1 MSFTTFIDLLEV
13 IGILTLLLITGYISR
28 RVNLIDDMGSKR
40 LSSLIIKLGQPMM
53 IVGALISK
61 PFSTEA
67 LKTGL
72 FFMLIGF
79 LIHPLMMGL
88 AWLTGPLYRDVNQ
101 RKISLFALTF
111 TNCGFIGF
119 PILDAIFPGEGSFI
133 GAFFVIGFHIY
144 VWTLGIYI
152 LGKGRDDVKLTP
164 KKAFLNPGTVPCVIG
179 LGLYLLKAVVPYPQF
194 TIDFTVSL
202 YAICMPIS
210 VLITGAL
217 IAKQGLLRMART
229 PSLYIFN
236 TIKLLGIPLIVC
248 LIAKLVTL
256 GMADSYNT
264 ILFCT
269 VIAALPS
276 GATISMLGEMYDI
289 SPEYA
294 AQCVG
299 SSSILSIG
307 TLPLLYF
314 IGDFIARL

>member
-1 MSFTTFIDLLEV
+1 MDPQVFLNLLGV
-13 IGILTLLLITGYISR
+13 IGILTLLLITGFICR
-28 RVNLIDDMGSKR
+28 LVGLIDDVGSKR

-61 PFSTEA
+61 PFTTEA

-79 LIHPLMMGL
+79 LIHPLMFCL
-88 AWLTGPLYRDVNQ
+88 AWLTGPLYRDANQ
-101 RKISLFALTF
+101 RKVSLFALTF

-119 PILDAIFPGEGSFI
+119 PILDAIFPGKGSFI
-133 GAFFVIGFHIY
+133 GAFFVIGFHVY
-144 VWTLGIYI
+144 VWTLGIYV

-164 KKAFLNPGTVPCVIG
+164 KKALLNPGTVPCVIG
-179 LGLYLLKAVVPYPQF
+179 LGLYLLKGAIDFPQF

-217 IAKQGLLRMART
+217 IAKQGLRRMART
-229 PSLYIFN
+229 PALYLFN
-236 TIKLLGIPLIVC
+236 AIKLLGIPLVVC
-248 LIAKLVTL
+248 LVAKLVTL

-314 IGDFIARL
+314 IGDLIARL

>member
-28 RVNLIDDMGSKR
+28 RVNLIDDVGSKR

-53 IVGALISK
+53 IVGALIRTDFGWDK
-61 PFSTEA
+61 

-179 LGLYLLKAVVPYPQF
+179 LGLYLLKAVVPFPQF

-236 TIKLLGIPLIVC
+236 AIKLLGIPLIVC
-248 LIAKLVTL
+248 LVAKLVTL

-314 IGDFIARL
+314 IGDLIARL

>member
-1 MSFTTFIDLLEV
+1 MDPQVFLNLLGV

-28 RVNLIDDMGSKR
+28 RVNLIDDIGSKR
-40 LSSLIIKLGQPMM
+40 LSSLVIKLGQPMM

-61 PFSTEA
+61 PFTTEA

-79 LIHPLMMGL
+79 LIHPLMFCL
-88 AWLTGPLYRDVNQ
+88 AWLTGPLYRDANQ
-101 RKISLFALTF
+101 RKVSLFALTF

-119 PILDAIFPGEGSFI
+119 PILDAIFPDQGSFI
-133 GAFFVIGFHIY
+133 GAFFVIGFHVY
-144 VWTLGIYI
+144 VWTLGIYV

-164 KKAFLNPGTVPCVIG
+164 KKAFFNPGTVPCVIG
-179 LGLYLLKAVVPYPQF
+179 LGLYLLKAAVPFPQF

-217 IAKQGLLRMART
+217 IAKQGLYRMART
-229 PSLYIFN
+229 PALYLFN
-236 TIKLLGIPLIVC
+236 AIKLLGIPLIVC

-299 SSSILSIG
+299 SSSIISIG
-307 TLPLLYF
+307 SLPLLYF
-314 IGDFIARL
+314 IGDLIARL

>member
-28 RVNLIDDMGSKR
+28 RVNLIDDVGSKR

-53 IVGALISK
+53 IVGALIRTDFGWDK
-61 PFSTEA
+61 

-79 LIHPLMMGL
+79 LIHPLMIGL

-164 KKAFLNPGTVPCVIG
+164 QKAFLNPGTVPCVIG
-179 LGLYLLKAVVPYPQF
+179 LGLYLLKAVVPFPQF

-217 IAKQGLLRMART
+217 IAKQGLIRMART
-229 PSLYIFN
+229 PSLYVFN
-236 TIKLLGIPLIVC
+236 AIKLLGIPLVVC
-248 LIAKLVTL
+248 LVAKLVTL

-294 AQCVG
+294 AQCVC

-314 IGDFIARL
+314 IGDLIAKL

>member
-1 MSFTTFIDLLEV
+1 M
-13 IGILTLLLITGYISR
+13 
-28 RVNLIDDMGSKR
+28 
-40 LSSLIIKLGQPMM
+40 
-53 IVGALISK
+53 
-61 PFSTEA
+61 
-67 LKTGL
+67 
-72 FFMLIGF
+72 
-79 LIHPLMMGL
+79 
-88 AWLTGPLYRDVNQ
+88 
-101 RKISLFALTF
+101 
-111 TNCGFIGF
+111 
-119 PILDAIFPGEGSFI
+119 
-133 GAFFVIGFHIY
+133 
-144 VWTLGIYI
+144 WTLGIYV

-179 LGLYLLKAVVPYPQF
+179 LGLYLLKAAVPFPQF
-194 TIDFTVSL
+194 TIEFTVSL

-217 IAKQGLLRMART
+217 IAKQGLYRMART
-229 PSLYIFN
+229 PALYLFN
-236 TIKLLGIPLIVC
+236 AIKLLGIPLIVC

-314 IGDFIARL
+314 IGDLIARL